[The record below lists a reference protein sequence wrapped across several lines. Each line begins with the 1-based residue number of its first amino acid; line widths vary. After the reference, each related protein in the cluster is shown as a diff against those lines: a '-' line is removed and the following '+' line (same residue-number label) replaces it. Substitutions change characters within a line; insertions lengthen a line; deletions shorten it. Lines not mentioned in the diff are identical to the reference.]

1 MTLSPARSFGNVC
14 CWQVVLFTLYLLLL
28 DAEMTTGGQ
37 AIFISALLMV
47 ANIALIVTIFVET
60 GNQAGRRAKSLDRR
74 NEADLEMRRSAAAT
88 FEHYEDGLEMSDRG
102 QAHRHTSFVNPL
114 FDKAARAS

>member
-1 MTLSPARSFGNVC
+1 M
-14 CWQVVLFTLYLLLL
+14 
-28 DAEMTTGGQ
+28 
-37 AIFISALLMV
+37 
-47 ANIALIVTIFVET
+47 TIFVET
-60 GNQAGRRAKSLDRR
+60 GKQAGRRAKSLDRR

-114 FDKAARAS
+114 FDKAARASAISALEVEGDVAVEVEVVATSAQRAAATAAAAADKV